1 VTESLPPEDPR
12 DALIREQAARLEAQD
27 EQIAVHGERIAALES
42 LVMEL
47 RGQLHAAL
55 RAASRNSGNS
65 SMPPSSDDLPG
76 RRPPARKERR
86 AAERAEKRRNRGK
99 QPGSP
104 GAAMRWR
111 KPDEVVDHFPEGP
124 CGCGLD
130 LAVATDLGV
139 VRSYQQED
147 VPEPCPAIRYQ
158 HDLHQ
163 ARCACGRVHVA
174 ARPAGVPDAPLS
186 VGPRL
191 SAMAVYLSVFQH
203 VPVGRAQALIADLT
217 GGVLSAGF
225 VHSCL
230 GKAAALVKDA
240 VRLIRTL
247 IAASPVAGFDETTLR
262 SGPAGE
268 KKYVHGAFTELYSAF
283 WLGTRSI
290 ETMKEAGILPSFTG
304 IVVSDRY
311 RGYYSETWKT
321 FAGHQA
327 CTAHL
332 IRDFEDCAETYPGA
346 GWPQQAQ
353 RALRGLI
360 RAWHAAREQGLPAI
374 PAEDREPLELEFRRA
389 VAVGLAAVSRVP
401 GPKNTV
407 KQKPGRELLE
417 FCKERQGDVLRFTK
431 DTSVWPTNNLSERGV
446 RPLKTQQK
454 ISGRLTSDDVTQDRL
469 DIRGYLDTARKHG
482 KNAMDVLYD
491 LMLGNPW
498 LPPAQPISP

>member
-12 DALIREQAARLEAQD
+12 DALIREQAG
-27 EQIAVHGERIAALES
+27 QIVALTA
-42 LVMEL
+42 LVAEL
-47 RGQLHAAL
+47 RGQLDAAL

-65 SMPPSSDDLPG
+65 SMPPSADDLPG

-86 AAERAEKRRNRGK
+86 AAERAEKTRSRGK
-99 QPGSP
+99 QPGAP
-104 GAAMRWR
+104 GAAMRWER
-111 KPDEVVDHFPEGP
+111 PDEVIDHFPEGS

-130 LAVATDLGV
+130 LAGAADLGV
-139 VRSYQQED
+139 ARSYQQQD
-147 VPEPCPAIRYQ
+147 VPEPCPAVRYQ
-158 HDLHQ
+158 HDLHKS
-163 ARCACGRVHVA
+163 RCACGKVHVA

-203 VPVGRAQALIADLT
+203 VPVERAQALIADLT

-230 GKAAALVKDA
+230 GKAAGLVTDA

-247 IAASPVAGFDETTLR
+247 IAAAPVAGFDETTLR
-262 SGPAGE
+262 SGAAGE

-283 WLGTRSI
+283 WLGTRSL
-290 ETMKEAGILPSFTG
+290 ETMKEAGILPSFAG

-311 RGYYSETWKT
+311 QGYYSETWQG

-327 CTAHL
+327 CAAHL
-332 IRDFEDCAETYPGA
+332 IRDFQDCAETYPDA
-346 GWPQQAQ
+346 AWPEQAI
-353 RALRGLI
+353 RSLRGLI
-360 RAWHAAREQGLPAI
+360 HAWHAAREHGLAAI
-374 PAEDREPLELEFRRA
+374 PAEEREPLELEFRRA
-389 VAVGLAAVSRVP
+389 VSVGLAAVSRVP
-401 GPKNTV
+401 GPRNSV
-407 KQKPGRELLE
+407 RQKPGREMLE
-417 FCKERQGDVLRFTK
+417 FCRDRRDDVLRFTTG
-431 DTSVWPTNNLSERGV
+431 TSVWPTNNISERGV

-454 ISGRLTSDDVTQDRL
+454 ISGRLTSDDVTQNRL
-469 DIRGYLDTARKHG
+469 DIRGYIDTARKHG
-482 KNAMDVLYD
+482 LGAYEVLHQ

>member
-12 DALIREQAARLEAQD
+12 DALIREQAG
-27 EQIAVHGERIAALES
+27 QIAVLTAL
-42 LVMEL
+42 VAEL
-47 RGQLHAAL
+47 RGQLDAAL

-65 SMPPSSDDLPG
+65 SMPPSADDLPG

-86 AAERAEKRRNRGK
+86 AAERAEKKRSRGK
-99 QPGSP
+99 QPGTP
-104 GAAMRWR
+104 GAAMRWER
-111 KPDEVVDHFPEGP
+111 PDEVIDHFPEGS

-130 LAVATDLGV
+130 LAGAADLGV
-139 VRSYQQED
+139 ARSYQQQD
-147 VPEPCPAIRYQ
+147 VPEPVPAVRYQ
-158 HDLHQ
+158 HDLHKS
-163 ARCACGRVHVA
+163 RCACGKVHVA

-203 VPVGRAQALIADLT
+203 VPVERAQALIADLT

-230 GKAAALVKDA
+230 GKAAGLVTDA

-247 IAASPVAGFDETTLR
+247 IAAAPVAGFDETTLR
-262 SGPAGE
+262 SGAAGE

-283 WLGTRSI
+283 WLGTRSL
-290 ETMKEAGILPSFTG
+290 ETMKEAGILPSFAG

-311 RGYYSETWKT
+311 QGYYSETWQG

-327 CTAHL
+327 CAAHL
-332 IRDFEDCAETYPGA
+332 IRDFQDCAETYPDA
-346 GWPQQAQ
+346 AWPEQAI
-353 RALRGLI
+353 RSLRGLI
-360 RAWHAAREQGLPAI
+360 HAWHAAREHGLAAI
-374 PAEDREPLELEFRRA
+374 PAEEREPLELEFRRA
-389 VAVGLAAVSRVP
+389 VSVGLAAVSRVP
-401 GPKNTV
+401 GPRNSV
-407 KQKPGRELLE
+407 RQKPGREMLE
-417 FCKERQGDVLRFTK
+417 FCRDRRDDVLRFTTG
-431 DTSVWPTNNLSERGV
+431 TSVWPTNNISERGV

-454 ISGRLTSDDVTQDRL
+454 ISGRLTSDDVTQNRL
-469 DIRGYLDTARKHG
+469 DIRGYIDTARKHRLG
-482 KNAMDVLYD
+482 AYEVLHR